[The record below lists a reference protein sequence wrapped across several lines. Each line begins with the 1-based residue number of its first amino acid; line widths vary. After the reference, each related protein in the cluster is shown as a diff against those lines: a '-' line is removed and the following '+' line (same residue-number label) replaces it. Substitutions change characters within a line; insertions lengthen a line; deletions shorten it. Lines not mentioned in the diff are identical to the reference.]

1 MADDFIQ
8 KDDGEFIDSATG
20 EVVEEEVKDLME
32 NYGVDKDTAE
42 KAQELVDEGLDE
54 SDAVEIAEEM

>member
-8 KDDGEFIDSATG
+8 KDDGEFIDPATG

-32 NYGVDKDTAE
+32 NYDVDKDTAE
-42 KAQELVDEGLDE
+42 KAQELIDEGIDE
-54 SDAVEIAEEM
+54 SDAVEIAEEI